1 MHWTWPSVGIPITG
15 GNDDFV
21 NAKIMP
27 RKKRHS
33 NHIFNDFQNN
43 KLDVI
48 LINACGAIGAS
59 AHAISTT
66 EVPDEQVRQ
75 RKMLI
80 VQNDLDVNID
90 LQKRGRINRTGQRMD
105 LPPLYEYIIT
115 AVPSEKRLNMM
126 LRAKL
131 RSLSA
136 NTAAWQEQ
144 DREQAD
150 FIDISNKYGNEVA
163 SEYIGEHPELALVL
177 GLKGTIT
184 ASKLLARLAMLSVT
198 AQKDIIDDLMAA
210 YTSLEAEL
218 RRINQWDLEREFR
231 DFEAEFVQEELF
243 TTAKAES
250 TLGGC
255 SYLSVYKCKQRPFH
269 IHIEP

>member
-1 MHWTWPSVGIPITG
+1 
-15 GNDDFV
+15 
-21 NAKIMP
+21 
-27 RKKRHS
+27 
-33 NHIFNDFQNN
+33 
-43 KLDVI
+43 
-48 LINACGAIGAS
+48 
-59 AHAISTT
+59 
-66 EVPDEQVRQ
+66 
-75 RKMLI
+75 
-80 VQNDLDVNID
+80 
-90 LQKRGRINRTGQRMD
+90 
-105 LPPLYEYIIT
+105 
-115 AVPSEKRLNMM
+115 M

-136 NTAAWQEQ
+136 NTAAWQDQ
-144 DREQAD
+144 DEEQAD

-184 ASKLLARLAMLSVT
+184 ASKLLAGLAMLSVT

-243 TTAKAES
+243 TTAKAWVDV
-250 TLGGC
+250 LIFL
-255 SYLSVYKCKQRPFH
+255 YISVSKRPFH

>member
-1 MHWTWPSVGIPITG
+1 
-15 GNDDFV
+15 
-21 NAKIMP
+21 
-27 RKKRHS
+27 
-33 NHIFNDFQNN
+33 
-43 KLDVI
+43 
-48 LINACGAIGAS
+48 
-59 AHAISTT
+59 
-66 EVPDEQVRQ
+66 
-75 RKMLI
+75 
-80 VQNDLDVNID
+80 
-90 LQKRGRINRTGQRMD
+90 
-105 LPPLYEYIIT
+105 
-115 AVPSEKRLNMM
+115 M

-136 NTAAWQEQ
+136 NTAAWQDQ

-177 GLKGTIT
+177 GLKDTIT
-184 ASKLLARLAMLSVT
+184 ASKLLARLVMLSVT

-243 TTAKAES
+243 TTAKTES

-255 SYLSVYKCKQRPFH
+255 SYLSVISVSKRPFH
-269 IHIEP
+269 IHIES